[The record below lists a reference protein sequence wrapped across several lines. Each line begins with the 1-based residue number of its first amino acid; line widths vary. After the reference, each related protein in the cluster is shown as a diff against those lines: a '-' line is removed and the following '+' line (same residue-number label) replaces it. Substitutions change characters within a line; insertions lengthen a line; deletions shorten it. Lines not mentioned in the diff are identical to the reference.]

1 MRRIFIIIPLLSSI
15 TVFCQYN
22 FYFGNLHSHSSY
34 SDGNKDSVTTG
45 YYNPG
50 NDYNYAKASYHMDFL
65 GIAEHNHFSST
76 NNPGMH
82 VGHYPMGLYQA
93 DTATHSGSFVAMYGM
108 EWGTISQGGH
118 VVVYGVPQLIG
129 WESGSGGWGPTN
141 NYDIYCAKG
150 DFASFWPLVKN
161 YPTAFCTLAHTQTN
175 DYGNLLD
182 GAAYNANTDS
192 VISGIAIRS
201 GNANSTTTTYTDP
214 PATSYE
220 SKFLKALAVG
230 YHIGPNIDHD
240 NHYTTFGRTN
250 MTRTVA
256 LATSLNRDSIMAAF
270 KARRFY
276 ASDDWNAQVN
286 FSINGNYMGR
296 DFVTT
301 NNSNIAVTVTD
312 PDAPGD
318 PNDNIN
324 KIEIF
329 YGIAGSG
336 VNATIL
342 ASNTGS
348 TTLNYSHTSSINT
361 PYYYFARITQVGGDI
376 IWTAPI
382 WVYRNGVVVP
392 ISLTRFTGIQ
402 QEDKIKLNWTTAQE
416 VNAGHFEIERSF
428 NGTDFQKAGMVY
440 SRYQNSSIPTDY
452 EFFDPAPVKGMNFYR
467 LKQVDRDGNFNYSDI
482 IPVLFSQSVVKDIRV
497 SPNPVYNNLNI
508 RLTTSENTTILCRI
522 YNADGREVK
531 SLTASV
537 VSGNNIIA
545 TDVSNLAGGNYMV
558 VLISNNE
565 RIAETKFIKQQ

>member
-1 MRRIFIIIPLLSSI
+1 
-15 TVFCQYN
+15 
-22 FYFGNLHSHSSY
+22 
-34 SDGNKDSVTTG
+34 
-45 YYNPG
+45 
-50 NDYNYAKASYHMDFL
+50 
-65 GIAEHNHFSST
+65 
-76 NNPGMH
+76 
-82 VGHYPMGLYQA
+82 
-93 DTATHSGSFVAMYGM
+93 
-108 EWGTISQGGH
+108 
-118 VVVYGVPQLIG
+118 
-129 WESGSGGWGPTN
+129 
-141 NYDIYCAKG
+141 
-150 DFASFWPLVKN
+150 
-161 YPTAFCTLAHTQTN
+161 
-175 DYGNLLD
+175 
-182 GAAYNANTDS
+182 
-192 VISGIAIRS
+192 
-201 GNANSTTTTYTDP
+201 
-214 PATSYE
+214 
-220 SKFLKALAVG
+220 
-230 YHIGPNIDHD
+230 
-240 NHYTTFGRTN
+240 

-301 NNSNIAVTVTD
+301 NNSNIAVTITD

-324 KIEIF
+324 KIEIY

-402 QEDKIKLNWTTAQE
+402 QDDKIKLNWTTAQE
-416 VNAGHFEIERSF
+416 VNAGHFDIERSF

-440 SRYQNSSIPTDY
+440 SRYQNSATPTDY
-452 EFFDPAPVKGMNFYR
+452 EFFDAAPVKGMNFYR

-497 SPNPVYNNLNI
+497 SPNPVNNNLNI
-508 RLTTSENTTILCRI
+508 RLTTSENATILCKI

-545 TDVSNLAGGNYMV
+545 TDVSNLSGGSYMV

-565 RIAETKFIKQQ
+565 RIAETKFIKQ